1 MYNIIEDLNTNTSD
15 SPYNYG
21 SNEGSQDQVPL
32 SAERPVSNIIEVL
45 NTDALKS
52 SYDYVDPASSERSL
66 EVGPLSVEQRVYNMM
81 EVLNTNTSDSPYE
94 YVDPSLSERS
104 LDIGPLSVE
113 QRVYNMIE
121 VFDKG
126 TENEPSG
133 PDPSHKEMSVFNDL
147 EVPLKKGAEGI
158 EKNCYSTV
166 KDPVYNVLEGPDPEK
181 REERRNGTLNNIKQQ
196 DNNSSTFLYAVA

>member
-1 MYNIIEDLNTNTSD
+1 VYNIIEDLNISTSD

-21 SNEGSQDQVPL
+21 FNEGSQDQVPL

-45 NTDALKS
+45 NTDTLKS
-52 SYDYVDPASSERSL
+52 SYDYVDPASSEKSL
-66 EVGPLSVEQRVYNMM
+66 EIGPLSVEQRVYNMM
-81 EVLNTNTSDSPYE
+81 EVLNTNNSDSPYE

-104 LDIGPLSVE
+104 RDIGPLSVE

-121 VFDKG
+121 VFDKV
-126 TENEPSG
+126 TENEPSS
-133 PDPSHKEMSVFNDL
+133 PDPSHKEMSAFNDP
-147 EVPLKKGAEGI
+147 EGPLQKGTECI

-166 KDPVYNVLEGPDPEK
+166 KDPVYNVLEGPDPEQ
-181 REERRNGTLNNIKQQ
+181 RDELRNDTLNNIKQQ